1 MIYSSRNMKIKSK
14 KVILWALALT
24 CCGFG
29 LRAEDNRTQDPTK
42 CLLEMHSVERML
54 DHVIIKKQLALVVYE
69 CNASE
74 AFFDVFTRG
83 NISARFLGDGLFMQI
98 VGRMRFVESLK
109 GKPMSTVKV
118 NELVEQPDRRGDPQ
132 ERYLGLRPLTDYFE
146 DGRPSLYVVAGDDP
160 KDILKHSFFG
170 PLDQDPKEIAKVL
183 KQVVALDGKPDAE
196 WVTAAR
202 ELQGSRSLFAALTGL
217 VVLNKKNTLK
227 MTDFLSLHDD
237 IYKSS
242 CGPVLG
248 AAFSEVDFAA
258 DALREE
264 IADELMAVFTDKDFP
279 LEKKTLM
286 AWAVASLAQYNSKGT
301 RTTLRKNKVFQSQLL
316 ALIKKA
322 DGVGSSPALIAA
334 YKKLLSYL
342 SPPDPQKIS
351 ED

>member
-1 MIYSSRNMKIKSK
+1 
-14 KVILWALALT
+14 
-24 CCGFG
+24 
-29 LRAEDNRTQDPTK
+29 
-42 CLLEMHSVERML
+42 
-54 DHVIIKKQLALVVYE
+54 
-69 CNASE
+69 
-74 AFFDVFTRG
+74 
-83 NISARFLGDGLFMQI
+83 MQI

-146 DGRPSLYVVAGDDP
+146 DGRSSLYVVVGNDP
-160 KDILKHSFFG
+160 KEILEHSFFG

-196 WVTAAR
+196 WVAAAR
-202 ELQGSRSLFAALTGL
+202 DLQGSRSLFAAYLGL
-217 VVLNKKNTLK
+217 AILKKKNQLK
-227 MTDFLSLHDD
+227 TEDFLSLHDD

-258 DALREE
+258 DTLREE

-316 ALIKKA
+316 GLIKA
-322 DGVGSSPALIAA
+322 DAEGSSPALIAA

-342 SPPDPQKIS
+342 NPPDPQKKT